1 MSKSGGQG
9 VSGDIS
15 RWTKRN
21 NKVLDIVYI
30 LLLKHRLFSFSLYLI
45 LSRGREIPIE
55 ASFSTQISIV
65 FDPNC

>member
-9 VSGDIS
+9 ASGDTS

-21 NKVLDIVYI
+21 NKVLHIVYI
-30 LLLKHRLFSFSLYLI
+30 LLLKHQLFSFSLYLI
-45 LSRGREIPIE
+45 LSRGREVSLQ
-55 ASFSTQISIV
+55 ASFSAQISIV